1 LSQINFRDASDVAAA
16 RGDGGHVLIRPFV
29 NGAAA
34 PGWFA
39 IDTSSCGHA
48 IDPEYADAL
57 GAPAFGRLA
66 VVGAAAASLAGAFR
80 RGDEVAVGAAR
91 VPSPLFME
99 QALAGAMRCPALPGD
114 GRRRGVRLRRGRRR
128 PAAGHARHGL
138 PSALRA
144 GDPRAQA
151 RSGVAPAGGV

>member
-1 LSQINFRDASDVAAA
+1 MNDHDASDVAAA

-29 NGAAA
+29 NGVAA

-114 GRRRGVRLRRGRRR
+114 GAAGVRLRGGRRR

-144 GDPRAQA
+144 
-151 RSGVAPAGGV
+151 